1 MEETQFDKELSRL
14 RDRMYR
20 FARSLLGSGPEAEDA
35 THDTIE
41 RLWRRRSELALC
53 RSVEAFAL
61 TALRNGCI
69 DRLRR
74 RRITVGEERVA
85 QLNGEDAVEVWSNRE
100 LVRAAMAQLP
110 LRQRE
115 VLHLKEIEG
124 YATHEIAEL
133 LSIAENQ
140 VRMILSRGRKALREE
155 VEKLMR

>member
-1 MEETQFDKELSRL
+1 MEETQLDRELSRL

-20 FARSLLGSGPEAEDA
+20 FARSILGNASEAEDA

-74 RRITVGEERVA
+74 RRTTIEEVRVS
-85 QLNGEDAVEVWSNRE
+85 LPDGSDAVERWSSRE
-100 LVRAAMAQLP
+100 LIRTAMAQLP

-124 YATHEIAEL
+124 YATNEIAEL
-133 LSIAENQ
+133 LGVEENQ
-140 VRMILSRGRKALREE
+140 VRTILSRGRRALREE

>member
-1 MEETQFDKELSRL
+1 MEETQIDKELSRL

-20 FARSLLGSGPEAEDA
+20 FARSILGNDPEAEDA

-69 DRLRR
+69 DRLRGR
-74 RRITVGEERVA
+74 RTVTEEPRDTLPSG
-85 QLNGEDAVEVWSNRE
+85 QDAVERWSSRE
-100 LVRAAMAQLP
+100 LIRTAMAQLP

-124 YATHEIAEL
+124 YATNEIAEL
-133 LSIAENQ
+133 LGVEENQ
-140 VRMILSRGRKALREE
+140 VRTILSRGRKALREE
-155 VEKLMR
+155 VERLMR